1 MSKLKIVV
9 LYDRVL
15 VDEAEETATPD
26 KSPVV
31 RTLDKKEVEE
41 EVAEALTKLG
51 HEPTMHELDGT
62 PKSLL
67 ALARLECDL
76 IFNLTESFADDD
88 TADFKI
94 AGFLELV
101 GKRYTGSGTH
111 GLMLAQ
117 DKAIA
122 KKIFAFHGIHT
133 PVFAKS
139 FRGRLDFSHDL
150 QFPVIVKPA
159 REDGSIGIEFSAVV
173 SSIRELMERM
183 DWLHANFNSPVL
195 IEEYIEGREM
205 YVGVIGN
212 DKPEALPVVEL
223 DLSKLPDGT
232 PRIAAAEVKWGKG
245 TKAYRDTKSAVA
257 TDLPEETVTALQQT
271 AVAAYQA
278 LELRDYGRV
287 DMRLQPDGRVHVI
300 EVNPNPWLSSK
311 AEFAMA
317 ARKSGR
323 NYPQLVE
330 EIVDLAMAQSLS
342 QLPTP
347 NLQLPRSWELE
358 IGNWEFSG
366 SYFPVR
372 RPQVER
378 SRSPV
383 HIPERIDDFRL
394 PVAHRETVRDDPGT
408 AAQLSREDRTK
419 LHVRCRQQI
428 ERDDRR
434 IRHIDCHRVLDQ
446 KFHASLDASRLGVG
460 FCLIDQVGVDV
471 HADTARAELLRGG
484 DDDPP
489 IAASKVV
496 HHIARADLR
505 EREHALHDIGGCR
518 HVRREAPALCCERRL
533 KQQRDG
539 RKHSRKQD
547 FRPSEPNHGRIVLSG
562 RHLLSSIESP
572 CSSPEVRTI

>member
-1 MSKLKIVV
+1 MGRLNIVV

-15 VDEAEETATPD
+15 VDEEAEATASTD
-26 KSPVV
+26 KSPVT
-31 RTLDKKEVEE
+31 RTLDKKEVED
-41 EVAEALTKLG
+41 EVAEALVKLG
-51 HEPTMHELDGT
+51 HEAIKHELDGT

-67 ALARLECDL
+67 ALARIECDL
-76 IFNLTESFADDD
+76 VFNLTESFNDDD

-94 AGFLELV
+94 AGFLELI

-133 PVFAKS
+133 PVFARS

-183 DWLHANFNSPVL
+183 DWLHANFDSPVL

-205 YVGVIGN
+205 YVGIIGN

-257 TDLPEETVTALQQT
+257 TDLSEETTLALQQT
-271 AVAAYQA
+271 AMAAYQA

-300 EVNPNPWLSSK
+300 EANPNPWLSSK

-317 ARKSGR
+317 ARKAGR
-323 NYPQLVE
+323 TYSQLVE
-330 EIVDLAMAQSLS
+330 EIVELAMA
-342 QLPTP
+342 
-347 NLQLPRSWELE
+347 
-358 IGNWEFSG
+358 
-366 SYFPVR
+366 
-372 RPQVER
+372 
-378 SRSPV
+378 
-383 HIPERIDDFRL
+383 
-394 PVAHRETVRDDPGT
+394 
-408 AAQLSREDRTK
+408 
-419 LHVRCRQQI
+419 
-428 ERDDRR
+428 
-434 IRHIDCHRVLDQ
+434 
-446 KFHASLDASRLGVG
+446 
-460 FCLIDQVGVDV
+460 
-471 HADTARAELLRGG
+471 RA
-484 DDDPP
+484 
-489 IAASKVV
+489 
-496 HHIARADLR
+496 
-505 EREHALHDIGGCR
+505 
-518 HVRREAPALCCERRL
+518 
-533 KQQRDG
+533 
-539 RKHSRKQD
+539 
-547 FRPSEPNHGRIVLSG
+547 
-562 RHLLSSIESP
+562 
-572 CSSPEVRTI
+572 